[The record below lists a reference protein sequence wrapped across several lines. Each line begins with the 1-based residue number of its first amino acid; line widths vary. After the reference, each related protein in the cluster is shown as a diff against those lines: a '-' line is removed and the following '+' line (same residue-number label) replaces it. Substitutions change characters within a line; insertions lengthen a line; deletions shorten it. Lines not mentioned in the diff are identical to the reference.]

1 MKKLVFL
8 IIIIMSSNSII
19 YPQTK
24 HYYLKL
30 GKNTSQ
36 FRNDRTSRGDGIV
49 VGAGLSYSTNNLSF
63 INGFANLEVL
73 YSYKQAV
80 VENKIWPASS
90 IMESDY
96 KIGNINFSIGYLEL
110 PIKIGYYTAIGK
122 RATLKVFTGLSASIP
137 IVNKTSTTVKDIV
150 FYWPEKKKLKVDYKR
165 IELDHPENQLF
176 NIIENISKTSL
187 SFNLGTVLSYS
198 FVNIE
203 LRYAYAIFET
213 KDFIDLSIHDKVDTF
228 YMLLGIEF

>member
-1 MKKLVFL
+1 
-8 IIIIMSSNSII
+8 MSSNSII

-36 FRNDRTSRGDGIV
+36 FRNDGTSRGDGIV
-49 VGAGLSYSTNNLSF
+49 VGAGLDYSANDRPF

-80 VENKIWPASS
+80 VENKIWPANST
-90 IMESDY
+90 MESDY
-96 KIGNINFSIGYLEL
+96 IIGNINSAIGCLEL
-110 PIKIGYYTAIGK
+110 PIKIGYFTTIGK
-122 RATLKVFTGLSASIP
+122 RAKFKLFTGLSASVP
-137 IVNKTSTTVKDIV
+137 IVNKTSTTVKDII
-150 FYWPEKKKLKVDYKR
+150 FYWPEKKKLKVDYELV
-165 IELDHPENQLF
+165 ELDHSENQLF

-198 FVNIE
+198 FINIE
-203 LRYAYAIFET
+203 LRYAYAISET
-213 KDFIDLSIHDKVDTF
+213 KDFISLSIHDKVDTF